1 MFARLLLAAL
11 LAATMASA
19 QGKKGGGNNTNS
31 MGDFRPA
38 PRQTKFELFADK
50 LKLSKE
56 QKDEALTILN
66 AAMEES
72 VPMRQELEKSR
83 VAIASALIDGK
94 SADEVKK
101 TMDDYTSAAAQMT
114 GVEAKAFSK
123 LYASLKP
130 NQQPKAGQSFDLLA
144 QVLDG
149 PASGGSGGRGG
160 RGRGR
165 Q

>member
-11 LAATMASA
+11 LAAMLASA
-19 QGKKGGGNNTNS
+19 QGKKGGGNNTNP
-31 MGDFRPA
+31 MGEYRPQ
-38 PRQTKFELFADK
+38 PRQSKFDLFAEK
-50 LKLSKE
+50 LKLNKE
-56 QKDEALTILN
+56 QKDEARTILS

-72 VPMRQELEKSR
+72 LPVRQELEKSR

-101 TMDDYTSAAAQMT
+101 TMDDYTSAAAQLT

-130 NQQPKAGQSFDLLA
+130 NQQPKAGQAFDLLA
-144 QVLDG
+144 QVLDP
-149 PASGGSGGRGG
+149 PASGERGG